1 VVNGLKIL
9 ILIDGSLWSQKAA
22 IHALPIA
29 KRKKAEVVFFSV
41 LDIRDAKAMAFNF
54 CVQSDMCERIKD
66 YEEQIWRDMKRS
78 INDEIA
84 DIMFYYNTEDIPCSY
99 QMVEGDTRE
108 KIVAEANSG
117 AYDLVVM
124 GAIGKNSKAKVGAL
138 VDLLPRE
145 IKPPLFIVR

>member
-1 VVNGLKIL
+1 MKIL

-22 IHALPIA
+22 IHALPVA

-66 YEEQIWRDMKRS
+66 YEEQIWRDMRRS

-99 QMVEGDTRE
+99 RVVEGDTME

-117 AYDLVVM
+117 EYSLVVM
-124 GAIGKNSKAKVGAL
+124 GAHGKSSKAKVGTL

-145 IKPPLFIVR
+145 VKPPLFIVR